1 MRCLVTGGSG
11 FIGSAI
17 VKELV
22 INGHQVKVL
31 TRSKKEN
38 FISKKI
44 LQDVELITGD
54 VRDLADVDK
63 SSRNCDYIYNFS
75 GIVDSDAANSLSV
88 DAIETEIMGLQ
99 NLCRSANKNDVK
111 QIIFGSSCAVYG
123 DNNGMGALL
132 EKNSVQPKSHYAALK
147 RMGELL
153 IQTYSTEMELDYLIA
168 RIFNPYGSNQPKN
181 MAIYKFFEAAFKGS
195 PIKIFGEGN
204 QTRDFIYIDDVARL
218 LSILIDKTI
227 NREILN
233 ICSGKDFS
241 IRSVAEMVINV
252 MGSRSKCEFLA
263 TPKARENAEIMRSY
277 GSTKKLET
285 LTGIKPLIG
294 LQEGLKLMYNNMIS
308 DANPN

>member
-17 VKELV
+17 VKELALD
-22 INGHQVKVL
+22 GHQVKVL

-54 VRDLADVDK
+54 VRDLAVVDK
-63 SSRNCDYIYNFS
+63 ASRNCDYIYNFS

-88 DAIETEIMGLQ
+88 DAIDTEIMGLQ
-99 NLCRSANKNDVK
+99 NICRSAKKNDIK

-123 DNNGMGALL
+123 DNNGMGPLL

-153 IQTYSTEMELDYLIA
+153 IQTYSTEMNLNYLIA

-181 MAIYKFFEAAFKGS
+181 MAIYKFFDAAFKGS
-195 PIKIFGEGN
+195 PIRIFGGGD
-204 QTRDFIYIDDVARL
+204 QTRDFIYIDDVAKI
-218 LSILIDKTI
+218 LSVLIDRTI
-227 NREILN
+227 NREIIN
-233 ICSGKDFS
+233 ICSGQDFS
-241 IRSVAEMVINV
+241 IRSVAEMVISI

-294 LQEGLKLMYNNMIS
+294 LQEGLKMMHNNIIS
-308 DANPN
+308 DTNLN

>member
-22 INGHQVKVL
+22 INGHQVKIL
-31 TRSKKEN
+31 TRAKKEN
-38 FISKKI
+38 YISREI

-54 VRDLADVDK
+54 VRDLVVVDK

-75 GIVDSDAANSLSV
+75 GIVDSDAANFLSV
-88 DAIETEIMGLQ
+88 DAIDTEIMGLQ
-99 NLCRSANKNDVK
+99 NICRSSKKNNVK

-123 DNNGMGALL
+123 DNSGKEALL
-132 EKNSVQPKSHYAALK
+132 ENNSVQPKSHYAALK

-153 IQTYSTEMELDYLIA
+153 IQTYSTEMGLDYLIV

-195 PIKIFGEGN
+195 PIKIFGGGD
-204 QTRDFIYIDDVARL
+204 QTRDFIYIDDVAKL
-218 LSILIDKTI
+218 LSVLIDRTI

-233 ICSGKDFS
+233 ICSGQDFS
-241 IRSVAEMVINV
+241 IRSVAEMVISI

-277 GSTKKLET
+277 GSTEKLET

-294 LQEGLKLMYNNMIS
+294 LQEGLELMYNNIIS
-308 DANPN
+308 DTNLT